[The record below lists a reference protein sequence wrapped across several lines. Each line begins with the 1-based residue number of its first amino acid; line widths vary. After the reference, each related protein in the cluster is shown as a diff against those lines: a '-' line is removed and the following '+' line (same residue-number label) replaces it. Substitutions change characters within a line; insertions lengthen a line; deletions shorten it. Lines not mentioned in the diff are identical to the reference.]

1 MPEERVVAEHR
12 AGALGQGRNH
22 LLTFSKV
29 SARVYL
35 LCQSLQRGLLRMY
48 VHKLYI
54 YIYIYI
60 YIYTYILHIYTY
72 TYTYIIERTLE
83 STYVQCWST
92 RWARDNGTTP

>member
-54 YIYIYI
+54 YIYI
-60 YIYTYILHIYTY
+60 LHIYTY

>member
-29 SARVYL
+29 SALVYL

-54 YIYIYI
+54 YI
-60 YIYTYILHIYTY
+60 
-72 TYTYIIERTLE
+72 
-83 STYVQCWST
+83 
-92 RWARDNGTTP
+92 